1 MTVQDALPSLTEVAT
16 WADVVRPYI
25 GDQQLQTIGEGC
37 RGPDKAFFRQ
47 TFRDLAET
55 IAGMPAI
62 YAQTGKGDQAVA
74 FLHYFTADRDFYIT
88 EIDRDNEDGPQ
99 AFGWVSGPEP
109 EWGYGSIAEWIAS
122 GAELDCHFIP
132 EPIAGIMG
140 SHQNDSESAHPQGG
154 GS

>member
-1 MTVQDALPSLTEVAT
+1 MTTQDGLPSLTGDAG
-16 WADVVRPYI
+16 WARDLRSYM
-25 GDQQLQTIGEGC
+25 GDQQLQIMGECCHGQ
-37 RGPDKAFFRQ
+37 DKWFYRHAL
-47 TFRDLAET
+47 RDLAET

-62 YAQTGKGDQAVA
+62 YAQTRKGDQATA
-74 FLHYFTADRDFYIT
+74 FLHYFTADRDFYVT

-132 EPIAGIMG
+132 EPIAGIIG
-140 SHQNDSESAHPQGG
+140 SHQNDSESARPQGG
-154 GS
+154 AS